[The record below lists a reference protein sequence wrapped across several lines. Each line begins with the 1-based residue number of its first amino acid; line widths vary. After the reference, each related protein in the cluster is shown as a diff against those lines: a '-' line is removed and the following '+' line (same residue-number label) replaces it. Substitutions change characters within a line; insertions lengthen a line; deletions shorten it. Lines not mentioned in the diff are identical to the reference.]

1 MKKLLSLLAT
11 FASLFSLSS
20 CGFELGFEP
29 AKLYKFSACLKY
41 TIDNSVLQEEPEI
54 KLFTSYENMCSYFDE
69 YTYPYGYGS
78 GNREQANKDILENID
93 FEKSNLLGYMIEEG
107 TGSTLHA
114 VSVIENNI
122 TIYFYTPEIVT
133 DDMAYKWLIV
143 EVDKKFEFS
152 ELNIKTKDMNESQ
165 AKYLYN
171 NFASEYRF

>member
-1 MKKLLSLLAT
+1 MKKLLTLLAV
-11 FASLFSLSS
+11 FVSLFSLSS

-29 AKLYKFSACLKY
+29 AKLYKFSARLKY

-78 GNREQANKDILENID
+78 GNKEQASKDILENID
-93 FEKSNLLGYMIEEG
+93 FEKSNLFGYMRQEG

-152 ELNIKTKDMNESQ
+152 ELNIKTKDMNERQ
-165 AKYLYN
+165 AKHLYN
-171 NFASEYRF
+171 NFASDYWF

>member
-1 MKKLLSLLAT
+1 MKKLLTLLVV
-11 FASLFSLSS
+11 FVSLFSLSS

-29 AKLYKFSACLKY
+29 AKLYKFSARLKY
-41 TIDNSVLQEEPEI
+41 TVDNSVLQEEPEI

-78 GNREQANKDILENID
+78 GDRELAEKDILENID
-93 FEKSNLLGYMIEEG
+93 FEKSNLFAYMMEEG

-114 VSVIENNI
+114 VSVAENNI

-133 DDMAYKWLIV
+133 CDMAYKWLIV

-152 ELNIKTKDMNESQ
+152 ELNIETKDMNESQ

-171 NFASEYRF
+171 NFASDYWF

>member
-1 MKKLLSLLAT
+1 MKKLLILLAA
-11 FASLFSLSS
+11 FVSLFSLSS

-29 AKLYKFSACLKY
+29 AKLYKFSASLKY
-41 TIDNSVLQEEPEI
+41 TIDNNVFQEEPEI

-78 GNREQANKDILENID
+78 GDREQAEKDILENID
-93 FEKSNLLGYMIEEG
+93 FEKSNLFAYMRQEG
-107 TGSTLHA
+107 TGSILHA

-122 TIYFYTPEIVT
+122 TIYFYTPEIGT

-152 ELNIKTKDMNESQ
+152 ELNIKTKDMNERQ
-165 AKYLYN
+165 AKHLYN
-171 NFASEYRF
+171 TFASEYWF

>member
-1 MKKLLSLLAT
+1 M
-11 FASLFSLSS
+11 
-20 CGFELGFEP
+20 
-29 AKLYKFSACLKY
+29 
-41 TIDNSVLQEEPEI
+41 QEEPEI

-69 YTYPYGYGS
+69 YTYPYGG

-93 FEKSNLLGYMIEEG
+93 FEKSNLFAYMRQEG

-114 VSVIENNI
+114 VSVVENNI

-152 ELNIKTKDMNESQ
+152 ELNIETKDMNESQ
-165 AKYLYN
+165 TKYLYN
-171 NFASEYRF
+171 NFTSEYWF